1 MARTFSKFI
10 GRELSDLAF
19 AERVLEEATNPA
31 NPALERVRFLALTEM
46 LLDEFYRYRVC
57 ELRAAIRAGRIGP
70 GPFGL
75 TPEQELKLVDE
86 RSNRLLHRQV
96 EAWEDVKEALQKAGI
111 TVVRLEDLKPRQR
124 NWIARE
130 LRALILP
137 KTRPAML
144 GPDEPLPFIPNGT
157 VALAVKFKDGPERA
171 IVPLPPG
178 VPRFLSLGDGEGK
191 YVLVESAL
199 VVLLPEIFPGR
210 KISGAGLFR
219 VIREGDL
226 KLTGEKDD
234 LPSLVRQ
241 ALHSQERSDFI
252 RLKVNKA
259 MPESLCAYLAKE
271 AGLLDEAPSNPGITT
286 DDATSSEFV
295 AVDGLLG
302 LADSLQLID
311 ELASGAKSECFFP
324 RRKCRWP
331 GRLGGRERDIFSA
344 IAKGDILVH
353 VPFEKFSPVIE
364 LVRQAAKD
372 EATERVRC
380 TIYRVGGRSALVR
393 ALAKAARA
401 GKGVDAV
408 IELEARADERHNLG
422 IASRLRKAGANV
434 YFGFRDKKVHA
445 KVIEVIRRE
454 GGQYRSYM
462 VFGTGNFHTGTAK
475 LYTDLFLLTA
485 DPFFRE
491 DCEKLFAYICHG
503 TPPKGL
509 KAFTLAPLSLRRK
522 LLSLVERE
530 TRRACEGKPAAI
542 ILKMN
547 KLADP
552 ELIEALY
559 AASNA
564 GVKVELIV
572 RGICCLR
579 PGVKGQSENIR
590 VRSVVG
596 RFLEHER
603 VFFFANGL
611 SIDSGKGD
619 VLLSSADWIT
629 HKVDKR
635 VELMVPVR
643 EHRIRQKIVERV
655 LQPYLRDE
663 AQSWFLGADGKYRR
677 KRPGRGYSAH
687 EALFAD

>member
-1 MARTFSKFI
+1 MARTHSKFI

-19 AERVLEEATNPA
+19 AGRVLEEAANPA

-57 ELRAAIRAGRIGP
+57 ELRAAIRGGRTGP

-75 TPEQELKLVDE
+75 TPERELQLVDE
-86 RSNRLLHRQV
+86 HSNRLLHRQV
-96 EAWEDVKEALQKAGI
+96 EAWEDVKQALRKAGI
-111 TVVRLEDLKPRQR
+111 AVVRLKDLKPRQR
-124 NWIARE
+124 GWIARE
-130 LRALILP
+130 LRNLIVA
-137 KTRPAML
+137 KTRPAVL
-144 GPDEPLPFIPNGT
+144 GPNDPLPFIPNGT
-157 VALAVKFKDGPERA
+157 VALAVEFADRPERA

-178 VPRFLSLGDGEGK
+178 VPRFLSLGREKGK

-210 KISGAGLFR
+210 EIGGAGLFR

-226 KLTGEKDD
+226 KLTGEQDD
-234 LPSLVRQ
+234 LPALVRN
-241 ALHSQERSDFI
+241 ALHSQARSDFI

-259 MPESLCAYLAKE
+259 MPESLCAYLAGK
-271 AGLLDEAPSNPGITT
+271 AGLLDQAGANPGATT

-311 ELASGAKSECFFP
+311 DLAPGAKPECFFP
-324 RRKCRWP
+324 KRKRRRP
-331 GRLGGRERDIFSA
+331 EGLGGKAKDIFSA
-344 IAKGDILVH
+344 LERGDILVH
-353 VPFEKFSPVIE
+353 VPFEKFKPVID
-364 LVRQAAKD
+364 LVRQAARD

-380 TIYRVGGRSALVR
+380 TIYRVGNRSALVK
-393 ALAKAARA
+393 ALVKAAKAGIR
-401 GKGVDAV
+401 VDAV
-408 IELEARADERHNLG
+408 IELEAREDERHNLG

-434 YFGFRDKKVHA
+434 YFGFRHKKVHA
-445 KVIEVIRRE
+445 KLIEVIRRT
-454 GGQYRSYM
+454 GAARKSYM

-485 DPFFRE
+485 DPRCRE
-491 DCEKLFAYICHG
+491 DCEKLFGYICHG
-503 TPPKGL
+503 APPKGL
-509 KAFTLAPLSLRRK
+509 KAFTLAPLGLRRK
-522 LLSLVERE
+522 LLSLVRRE
-530 TRRACEGKPAAI
+530 IARAREGKPAAI

-603 VFFFANGL
+603 IFFFANGFPL
-611 SIDSGKGD
+611 ESGRGD
-619 VLLSSADWIT
+619 VFLSSADWIT

-643 EHRIRQKIVERV
+643 ERRIRQKIITRV
-655 LQPYLRDE
+655 LEPYLKDR
-663 AQSWFLGADGKYRR
+663 AQSWFLGADGRYRR
-677 KRPGRGYSAH
+677 KSPGRGYSAH